1 MIGQKDITL
10 GEETLAKLAASD
22 ERAWSEFYRSHA
34 PKLRSYAAHKGAVD
48 PEDIVQEAMIRFVSA
63 VRKSDFR
70 AHTPREFEAY
80 LVALVRSRVIDE
92 YRRQKARC
100 RDLMV
105 ELDEFAVP
113 VQPETYHI
121 LEGREA
127 REIHARS
134 QSRAL
139 ETWDCNARTK
149 SIYVACVLDGRP
161 VGDVA
166 REFGVPP
173 NTVSQIKRRG
183 LKKLNALAMVA

>member
-34 PKLRSYAAHKGAVD
+34 PKLRTYAAHKGAVD

-63 VRKSDFR
+63 VRKPDFR

-100 RDLMV
+100 RDQMV

-121 LEGREA
+121 LERREA

-183 LKKLNALAMVA
+183 LKKVNGLAMVA

>member
-34 PKLRSYAAHKGAVD
+34 PKLRTYAAHKGAVD

-63 VRKSDFR
+63 VCKPDFR
-70 AHTPREFEAY
+70 AHTPCEFEAY

-121 LEGREA
+121 LERRET
-127 REIHARS
+127 REIHARL

-149 SIYVACVLDGRP
+149 SIYVACVLDGRS

-183 LKKLNALAMVA
+183 LRKVNALAMVA

>member
-34 PKLRSYAAHKGAVD
+34 PKLRTYAAHKGAVD

-63 VRKSDFR
+63 VRKPDFR
-70 AHTPREFEAY
+70 VHTPREFEAY

-121 LEGREA
+121 LEGRET

>member
-10 GEETLAKLAASD
+10 REETLAKLAASD

-34 PKLRSYAAHKGAVD
+34 PKLRTYAAHKGAVD
-48 PEDIVQEAMIRFVSA
+48 PEDIVQEAMIRFMSA
-63 VRKSDFR
+63 VRKPDFR
-70 AHTPREFEAY
+70 VHTTREFEAY

-121 LEGREA
+121 LERRET
-127 REIHARS
+127 REIHARL

-183 LKKLNALAMVA
+183 LRKVNALAMVA

>member
-34 PKLRSYAAHKGAVD
+34 PKLRTYAAHKGAVD

-63 VRKSDFR
+63 VRKPDFR
-70 AHTPREFEAY
+70 AHTLCEFEAY

-105 ELDEFAVP
+105 ELDEFTVP
-113 VQPETYHI
+113 VQPEMYHI
-121 LEGREA
+121 LERRET
-127 REIHARS
+127 REIHARL